1 MDRRCYETLV
11 RRKLP
16 SLHLIA
22 LEDFEAGDEKLLR
35 AKENRSLVEYYFT
48 CSPSLPLFIFAAF
61 PEVERITYLDADLFF
76 FANPAPIF
84 EEIGDHSVAII
95 GHRFPPRLKHLETWG
110 IYNVG
115 WLSFNR
121 DEHAIACLRWWRE
134 QCIEWCYDRV
144 ETGRFADQK
153 YLDTWPER
161 FPGVVV
167 LRHKGANLAPWNISN
182 YTIRKHDGQ
191 VWVDEEPLIFFHF
204 HGLKKVNAWLYGHN
218 LAVYGV
224 KASRTI
230 LRSIYAPYFAS
241 LLSVSQELLP
251 FLEASADGSVR
262 YQTKES
268 ATQQI
273 HPLRRVLRSLRWRLH
288 LCGEI
293 LARNYLIVV
302 NGRVL

>member
-11 RRKLP
+11 RLKLP
-16 SLHLIA
+16 SLHLIT

-95 GHRFPPRLKHLETWG
+95 GHRFPPRLKHLETCG

-134 QCIEWCYDRV
+134 QCIDWCYDRV
-144 ETGRFADQK
+144 ENGRFADQK

-182 YTIRKHDGQ
+182 YTIRKHGGQ

-262 YQTKES
+262 YQTMES

-273 HPLRRVLRSLRWRLH
+273 HPLRRLMRSLRWRLH